1 MLLVKA
7 RYLDGQLFVL
17 ALKLY
22 FQRTQC
28 VFNYY
33 SQSHKYTYIRI
44 HVKCLLFGSNFNHNR
59 NVSKSFSENR
69 KYKILQ
75 KYSLWQ
81 SRCFM
86 RSQRPTDAN
95 RPVVAFCFSNA
106 PICPSLPGI
115 ETPPPLRLTCVVVS
129 MLAMLKIEI
138 WEVRILSLYSKGPA
152 FKARLV
158 KRCPQDS
165 SDFPQFLK
173 GSNGTVP
180 SVTSRPPF
188 SIYIP
193 IHMH

>member
-115 ETPPPLRLTCVVVS
+115 ETPPPPSFFLFRCFAVGFVENWNLGSTYPFLVFERS
-129 MLAMLKIEI
+129 
-138 WEVRILSLYSKGPA
+138 RIQS
-152 FKARLV
+152 
-158 KRCPQDS
+158 
-165 SDFPQFLK
+165 
-173 GSNGTVP
+173 
-180 SVTSRPPF
+180 
-188 SIYIP
+188 
-193 IHMH
+193 